1 MTDPVFLF
9 DPDTDDV
16 PVNGD
21 GLNVGWTITLPASVK
36 RHALGAMRLA
46 EGDGLSLTDGRGL
59 CVKTTLVDAQAG
71 LVSVERVGGQPQA
84 GPRRL
89 GGGGA
94 GAPPQPVTRL
104 VLIQAL
110 AKTGHDEAAI
120 DMATQIGVDEVIP
133 WQANR
138 SIAKWKAGRTDRKWR
153 QVLGAATEQS
163 RRVWSP
169 ELAQCVSSKQVV
181 AICRRAC
188 VHGDLVIVL
197 HQDATMSWSSVEDE
211 VSRLADRCLADGRPR
226 SINVVVGPE
235 GGISEEEVS
244 DFVGAGA
251 QSVVLGSNILRASTA
266 GPVALSL
273 LSRALGRFA

>member
-1 MTDPVFLF
+1 MPWG
-9 DPDTDDV
+9 PC
-16 PVNGD
+16 
-21 GLNVGWTITLPASVK
+21 AC
-36 RHALGAMRLA
+36 R
-46 EGDGLSLTDGRGL
+46 GRRAVADRRSGL

-71 LVSVERVGGQPQA
+71 LVSVERVGRQ
-84 GPRRL
+84 
-89 GGGGA
+89 
-94 GAPPQPVTRL
+94 PQPVTRL

-153 QVLGAATEQS
+153 QVLDAATEQS

-211 VSRLADRCLADGRPR
+211 VAARRP
-226 SINVVVGPE
+226 
-235 GGISEEEVS
+235 
-244 DFVGAGA
+244 
-251 QSVVLGSNILRASTA
+251 
-266 GPVALSL
+266 
-273 LSRALGRFA
+273 LSRRRAAAQHQCRRGA

>member
-1 MTDPVFLF
+1 M
-9 DPDTDDV
+9 
-16 PVNGD
+16 
-21 GLNVGWTITLPASVK
+21 S
-36 RHALGAMRLA
+36 
-46 EGDGLSLTDGRGL
+46 
-59 CVKTTLVDAQAG
+59 
-71 LVSVERVGGQPQA
+71 
-84 GPRRL
+84 
-89 GGGGA
+89 
-94 GAPPQPVTRL
+94 
-104 VLIQAL
+104 
-110 AKTGHDEAAI
+110 
-120 DMATQIGVDEVIP
+120 TQIGVDEVIP

-266 GPVALSL
+266 GPVALAARGCWGRTQCGSDFITPATRSAPNTSDTAGPPSGPSPSSL
-273 LSRALGRFA
+273 GGRRSRSPRMRVPSVFNTGPAPRTYRYGSLTSRADGDNGVITPVRWRPVDEVIRQNDTRS

>member
-21 GLNVGWTITLPASVK
+21 GLNAGWTITLPASVK

-71 LVSVERVGGQPQA
+71 LVSVERVGRQ
-84 GPRRL
+84 
-89 GGGGA
+89 
-94 GAPPQPVTRL
+94 PQPVTRL

-138 SIAKWKAGRTDRKWR
+138 SIAKWKA
-153 QVLGAATEQS
+153 AS
-163 RRVWSP
+163 VWLWNSWTSGS
-169 ELAQCVSSKQVV
+169 C
-181 AICRRAC
+181 
-188 VHGDLVIVL
+188 HL
-197 HQDATMSWSSVEDE
+197 HSCSISFLIPYRHPCKLHYTMSYSY
-211 VSRLADRCLADGRPR
+211 
-226 SINVVVGPE
+226 IQ
-235 GGISEEEVS
+235 
-244 DFVGAGA
+244 FY
-251 QSVVLGSNILRASTA
+251 
-266 GPVALSL
+266 
-273 LSRALGRFA
+273 

>member
-21 GLNVGWTITLPASVK
+21 GLNAGWTITLPASVK

-71 LVSVERVGGQPQA
+71 LVSVERVGRQ
-84 GPRRL
+84 
-89 GGGGA
+89 
-94 GAPPQPVTRL
+94 PQPVTRL

-138 SIAKWKAGRTDRKWR
+138 SIAKWKAGRTDRK
-153 QVLGAATEQS
+153 S

>member
-71 LVSVERVGGQPQA
+71 LVSVERVGRAARLQA
-84 GPRRL
+84 TR
-89 GGGGA
+89 GGR
-94 GAPPQPVTRL
+94 PPQPVTRL

>member
-1 MTDPVFLF
+1 M
-9 DPDTDDV
+9 
-16 PVNGD
+16 
-21 GLNVGWTITLPASVK
+21 
-36 RHALGAMRLA
+36 
-46 EGDGLSLTDGRGL
+46 
-59 CVKTTLVDAQAG
+59 
-71 LVSVERVGGQPQA
+71 
-84 GPRRL
+84 
-89 GGGGA
+89 
-94 GAPPQPVTRL
+94 
-104 VLIQAL
+104 LIQAL

-235 GGISEEEVS
+235 GGISEEEVHRRRARWRCRCCRGRWGVS
-244 DFVGAGA
+244 REAE
-251 QSVVLGSNILRASTA
+251 NILNTQ
-266 GPVALSL
+266 
-273 LSRALGRFA
+273 

>member
-1 MTDPVFLF
+1 MACRLCLRGCCSLVSMTDPVFLF

-21 GLNVGWTITLPASVK
+21 GLNAGWTITLPASVK

-71 LVSVERVGGQPQA
+71 LVSVERVGRQ
-84 GPRRL
+84 
-89 GGGGA
+89 
-94 GAPPQPVTRL
+94 PQPVTRL

-138 SIAKWKAGRTDRKWR
+138 SIAKWKAGRRS
-153 QVLGAATEQS
+153 VLPDAAGTGPS
-163 RRVWSP
+163 NTSP
-169 ELAQCVSSKQVV
+169 PCP
-181 AICRRAC
+181 
-188 VHGDLVIVL
+188 
-197 HQDATMSWSSVEDE
+197 
-211 VSRLADRCLADGRPR
+211 RP
-226 SINVVVGPE
+226 S
-235 GGISEEEVS
+235 
-244 DFVGAGA
+244 
-251 QSVVLGSNILRASTA
+251 
-266 GPVALSL
+266 
-273 LSRALGRFA
+273 

>member
-21 GLNVGWTITLPASVK
+21 GLNAGWTITLPASVK

-71 LVSVERVGGQPQA
+71 LVSVERVGRQ
-84 GPRRL
+84 
-89 GGGGA
+89 
-94 GAPPQPVTRL
+94 PQPVTRL

-153 QVLGAATEQS
+153 QVLDAATEQS

-197 HQDATMSWSSVEDE
+197 HVAPFLCGRDVVRGVRPAGLRRPLFYVVSW
-211 VSRLADRCLADGRPR
+211 LQ
-226 SINVVVGPE
+226 
-235 GGISEEEVS
+235 SEQAV
-244 DFVGAGA
+244 
-251 QSVVLGSNILRASTA
+251 
-266 GPVALSL
+266 LSL
-273 LSRALGRFA
+273 LECGVDQYMAFPLSLQRLRGKVSNDLNRLL

>member
-1 MTDPVFLF
+1 M
-9 DPDTDDV
+9 
-16 PVNGD
+16 
-21 GLNVGWTITLPASVK
+21 
-36 RHALGAMRLA
+36 
-46 EGDGLSLTDGRGL
+46 
-59 CVKTTLVDAQAG
+59 
-71 LVSVERVGGQPQA
+71 
-84 GPRRL
+84 
-89 GGGGA
+89 
-94 GAPPQPVTRL
+94 
-104 VLIQAL
+104 LIQAL

>member
-21 GLNVGWTITLPASVK
+21 GLNAGWTITLPASVK

-71 LVSVERVGGQPQA
+71 LVSVERVGRQ
-84 GPRRL
+84 
-89 GGGGA
+89 
-94 GAPPQPVTRL
+94 PQPVTRL

-153 QVLGAATEQS
+153 QVLDAATEQS

-169 ELAQCVSSKQVV
+169 GNWAQCVSSKQVLLSAGV
-181 AICRRAC
+181 RAC
-188 VHGDLVIVL
+188 MAI
-197 HQDATMSWSSVEDE
+197 W
-211 VSRLADRCLADGRPR
+211 
-226 SINVVVGPE
+226 
-235 GGISEEEVS
+235 
-244 DFVGAGA
+244 
-251 QSVVLGSNILRASTA
+251 
-266 GPVALSL
+266 
-273 LSRALGRFA
+273 

>member
-59 CVKTTLVDAQAG
+59 RVKTTLVDAQAG
-71 LVSVERVGGQPQA
+71 LVSVERVGRQ
-84 GPRRL
+84 
-89 GGGGA
+89 
-94 GAPPQPVTRL
+94 PQPVTRL
-104 VLIQAL
+104 ALIQAL

-153 QVLGAATEQS
+153 QVLDAATEQS

-197 HQDATMSWSSVEDE
+197 HQDATMSWSSVEGE
-211 VSRLADRCLADGRPR
+211 VSRLADRCLADGRPH

-235 GGISEEEVS
+235 GGISEQEVS